1 MFGPENA
8 ASDSPFHPFV
18 EVRRDIF
25 SSSSVK
31 SVNTNI
37 IIITMKFY
45 YISNETVSQ
54 EELHMATL
62 EAVVVSRYSFWSNCA
77 FELFFAVVGLIGIGR

>member
-25 SSSSVK
+25 GSSFVK
-31 SVNTNI
+31 SINI
-37 IIITMKFY
+37 NISIMKFY
-45 YISNETVSQ
+45 YVSNETVSE
-54 EELHMATL
+54 EELHMATM
-62 EAVVVSRYSFWSNCA
+62 ETVVLSRFSLWSMIA
-77 FELFFAVVGLIGIGR
+77 FEIFFAVVGLIGIGR

>member
-25 SSSSVK
+25 GSSFVK
-31 SVNTNI
+31 NI
-37 IIITMKFY
+37 NINNSIMKFY
-45 YISNETVSQ
+45 YVSNETVSQ

>member
-25 SSSSVK
+25 GSSFVK

-37 IIITMKFY
+37 IIMKFY

>member
-18 EVRRDIF
+18 EVRRDILG
-25 SSSSVK
+25 SSFDK

-37 IIITMKFY
+37 IIMKFY
-45 YISNETVSQ
+45 YVSNETVSQ
-54 EELHMATL
+54 EELQTSVCLSVINKNPQAP
-62 EAVVVSRYSFWSNCA
+62 
-77 FELFFAVVGLIGIGR
+77 